1 MSQIQNSAQPMSSA
15 SNLASANILGSSTP
29 AVPVL
34 LGLDDFSTGS
44 LENFGLGGVSHD
56 ASPVVVFTAA
66 AGDTISLYD
75 NGTLIGTM
83 VAKDGVNAWKV
94 PATLSNGAH
103 ELSLTDT
110 NAAGVTSAALNVP
123 FTVETALGVPQ
134 ITTVYDV
141 TGPNS
146 GYIAPTQIATDSE
159 PTVMGTGGPGNTIS
173 IYDHSTL
180 VGSTVVNADGR
191 WSYKLTSPLPD
202 GAHSLNVSASNGSE
216 SVTATDP
223 YVFSTT
229 QIMVTGVYSDG
240 TLVTQGGAANGTV
253 TITGWIADPSLAS
266 KGMKLYVS
274 GGNVG
279 TGTVLSSDV
288 TVTGNTFTAVVS
300 QESTVN
306 SLYSIAMA
314 DGTYHIDARA
324 VGDSTNILTVS
335 DSRLG
340 WTFSDTWANSAVQT
354 VSAVQGDHSAAAGDA
369 SALSS
374 SQQAV
379 SHASVGAHDAFT
391 GVTGGAIVDLNADP
405 ASCFKD
411 ASAHIQGA
419 TGGVNTLHLVGDHQV
434 LDMTSLERPDVGGE
448 GFGNP
453 DGRPGRP
460 FEHLESLP
468 GGRAKPGRTQP
479 VPERRQQADDGVRFE
494 WRYGEP
500 VEYASCGRDRRR
512 LAAARD
518 CASRRDRVQR
528 VRECQ
533 RSRGTAGPARR
544 AGRIASLSLRT
555 GNAARRR

>member
-1 MSQIQNSAQPMSSA
+1 
-15 SNLASANILGSSTP
+15 
-29 AVPVL
+29 
-34 LGLDDFSTGS
+34 
-44 LENFGLGGVSHD
+44 
-56 ASPVVVFTAA
+56 
-66 AGDTISLYD
+66 
-75 NGTLIGTM
+75 
-83 VAKDGVNAWKV
+83 
-94 PATLSNGAH
+94 
-103 ELSLTDT
+103 
-110 NAAGVTSAALNVP
+110 
-123 FTVETALGVPQ
+123 
-134 ITTVYDV
+134 
-141 TGPNS
+141 
-146 GYIAPTQIATDSE
+146 
-159 PTVMGTGGPGNTIS
+159 
-173 IYDHSTL
+173 
-180 VGSTVVNADGR
+180 
-191 WSYKLTSPLPD
+191 LTSPLPD

-434 LDMTSLERPDVGGE
+434 LDMTSLSGQTSAAKVSGIQTVDLGGHSNTLNLSLVDVLNLGEPNLFQNDGNRQMMVSGSNGDTVSLSNTHLAGVTDGDWQQHGTAQVGGIAYNVYE
-448 GFGNP
+448 NASAHA
-453 DGRPGRP
+453 
-460 FEHLESLP
+460 ELL
-468 GGRAKPGRTQP
+468 
-479 VPERRQQADDGVRFE
+479 VQQGVQ
-494 WRYGEP
+494 
-500 VEYASCGRDRRR
+500 VA
-512 LAAARD
+512 LHH
-518 CASRRDRVQR
+518 
-528 VRECQ
+528 
-533 RSRGTAGPARR
+533 
-544 AGRIASLSLRT
+544 
-555 GNAARRR
+555 